1 MNRTASLNAY
11 VAAGAITAGDVA
23 AATMLVELARTHG
36 AGDPEQLAWVAMCLA
51 LRTPRDG
58 HTCVDLDRIA
68 DWAGDIDLA
77 ASASLPWPGDAAS
90 WRRALETAPALVGSS
105 HERRPFILD
114 GNRLYL
120 ARSLDEERGIATLLI
135 QDNAAR
141 VSVLLGGPGT
151 GKTTQVARQLIE
163 RFSMADRP
171 QIALAAPTGKA
182 AARMTEAL
190 KNRCA
195 AAKAPQQVFDAI
207 DAAPAIT
214 IHKLLGY
221 GPHRT
226 PRFKFGPDNPLTY
239 DLVVVDEASM
249 LSSSLMY
256 RLLAALSKDTHL
268 LLVGD
273 PDQLA
278 SVDAGSVLADI
289 ASSAARPGSALHSR
303 TTTWMERHRFGA
315 DIGKLAD
322 AILAGSP
329 AETLAVLTAGLDAV
343 TWIEPGQDR
352 VAAVAAEVGAH
363 ASHLRNLAAGGDA
376 AAVLEAQKRL
386 QVLCAHRDGPTG
398 VSGWNA
404 RIEKGLGMLA
414 GDSWYPGRPVMV
426 TRNNRAL
433 KLFNGD
439 AGIVIPA
446 AGDRMEAV
454 FGQPGSMLRVPVT
467 RLEDVATMHAITI
480 HKSQGSEYGH
490 AIVVLPE
497 ARSRLLTRELLYT
510 GVTRAVDKVT
520 VIGSR
525 EVIEAAVSH
534 PIRRASGLA
543 SRL

>member
-1 MNRTASLNAY
+1 MARLEELTPNAAVRGILPNGLVTVVNIQWHGSAALELTYKTPEGRVANELLYRHDEPRIEVVEQGRPWSFDGDGALFRLVSEAQRIRLAHLFDPVLAVHTSL
-11 VAAGAITAGDVA
+11 VDPLPHQITAVYEAMLPRQPLRFLLADDPGAGKTIMAGLLIKELIARGDLKRCLIVGPGS
-23 AATMLVELARTHG
+23 LVEQWQDELSRKFQLPFEIMTNDKFEAARTG
-36 AGDPEQLAWVAMCLA
+36 NWFVEN
-51 LRTPRDG
+51 
-58 HTCVDLDRIA
+58 
-68 DWAGDIDLA
+68 DLA
-77 ASASLPWPGDAAS
+77 IARLDKLSRHEDVQAKLSA
-90 WRRALETAPALVGSS
+90 
-105 HERRPFILD
+105 
-114 GNRLYL
+114 
-120 ARSLDEERGIATLLI
+120 
-135 QDNAAR
+135 
-141 VSVLLGGPGT
+141 
-151 GKTTQVARQLIE
+151 
-163 RFSMADRP
+163 
-171 QIALAAPTGKA
+171 
-182 AARMTEAL
+182 
-190 KNRCA
+190 
-195 AAKAPQQVFDAI
+195 
-207 DAAPAIT
+207 
-214 IHKLLGY
+214 
-221 GPHRT
+221 
-226 PRFKFGPDNPLTY
+226 PDCHW

-289 ASSAARPGSALHSR
+289 ASSAARAGSALHSR
-303 TTTWMERHRFGA
+303 TTTLMERHRFGA